1 VIHPGDVQ
9 RVYAIG
15 KPPDDRICFFRGLKN
30 VVVFPVV
37 GDQAL
42 SSCLAGGDLDG
53 DTYDIYY
60 QNPALLPSLQEEPAS
75 YPEAEV
81 WTLDRDATIADVCQF
96 IVEYINSDVMG
107 LLANRHLVIADQSKD
122 GVYDNNCKKL
132 AELYSQAVDYAKNGI
147 PVDITNYF
155 PRPLIK
161 FKPDWSKSEV
171 TGARDLD
178 YYESDRALGHLFRN
192 ISLHDPNE
200 PLEDH
205 FDTSPKL
212 TAPLE
217 DAISLTISPLI
228 QRTLNVAIEIPEG
241 QNKQAE
247 GLHAYF
253 VREMRT
259 VCMSHAL
266 IDSPDVY
273 LTEEEVVLGI
283 ILAKSVQPRLRKDR
297 EYRMRLHA
305 DMLVRDI
312 RGQIAPAE
320 ESKQTDKELKDGLE
334 NAWVMWGWAQHH
346 RDKDFIESFSLI
358 ALGVILGCL
367 KQLGA
372 PSNL

>member
-1 VIHPGDVQ
+1 M
-9 RVYAIG
+9 
-15 KPPDDRICFFRGLKN
+15 
-30 VVVFPVV
+30 
-37 GDQAL
+37 
-42 SSCLAGGDLDG
+42 
-53 DTYDIYY
+53 
-60 QNPALLPSLQEEPAS
+60 LPSLQEEPAS

-96 IVEYINSDVMG
+96 IVEYINSDVMVRIFVDLD
-107 LLANRHLVIADQSKD
+107 LLSTATHSTAHRAYWPTGTWSLRTNRRCGVLVNALRHLYSLTYRQD

-132 AELYSQAVDYAKNGI
+132 AKLYSQAVDYAKNGI
-147 PVDITNYF
+147 PVDITNDF

-161 FKPDWSKSEV
+161 FKPDWSKGEV

-178 YYESDRALGHLFRN
+178 YYESDRALGYLFRN
-192 ISLHDPNE
+192 ISVYDPSE

-205 FDTSPKL
+205 FNTPEP

-217 DAISLTISPLI
+217 DAISLTLAPLI
-228 QRTLNVAIEIPEG
+228 QRTLDVAIEIPGG
-241 QNKQAE
+241 QNIRAE
-247 GLHAYF
+247 GLHARF
-253 VREMRT
+253 VREMRA

-266 IDSPDVY
+266 LDSPDVH
-273 LTEEEVVLGI
+273 LMEEEVVLGI

-320 ESKQTDKELKDGLE
+320 ESEKTNKEFRDGLQ

-346 RDKDFIESFSLI
+346 RDKAFIESFSFI
-358 ALGVILGCL
+358 ALGVILDCL

-372 PSNL
+372 LPKL